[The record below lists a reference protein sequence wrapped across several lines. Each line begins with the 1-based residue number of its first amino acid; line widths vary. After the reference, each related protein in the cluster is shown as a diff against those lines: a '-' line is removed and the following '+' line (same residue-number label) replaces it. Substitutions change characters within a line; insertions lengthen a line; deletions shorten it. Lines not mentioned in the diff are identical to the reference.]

1 MPMSQAMCG
10 MSSLAGR
17 PRSPSRRG
25 IARPAWSAVSRKSE
39 LAPGRSTR
47 TEAGSPSSSSRNS
60 VSFIAASVDF
70 GIAGADLGVVQP
82 VEHLELGPLE
92 SQVHVQE
99 PAVEPLAR
107 FGAGGEPVERLAERA
122 RQWPHP
128 GRLAL
133 GVAHVPEIAFGRR
146 WQS

>member
-1 MPMSQAMCG
+1 MPMSQAMCRS
-10 MSSLAGR
+10 SSLAA
-17 PRSPSRRG
+17 SPSFPSRFG
-25 IARPAWSAVSRKSE
+25 IARPAWSAASRKSE

-92 SQVHVQE
+92 LQVHVQE
-99 PAVEPLAR
+99 PAAEPLAG
-107 FGAGGEPVERLAERA
+107 FGA
-122 RQWPHP
+122 
-128 GRLAL
+128 
-133 GVAHVPEIAFGRR
+133 
-146 WQS
+146 S